1 MVGRQL
7 LRDAA
12 YERMRDAIV
21 DGTLAPGS
29 ALRPDDV
36 AQRLGLSRAPVREA
50 IARLAADGL
59 VETKPQSYTRV
70 TEVVEKDVRDAAA
83 VIAALHDL
91 AVRGAADRLTEA
103 DLSRMLQANARF
115 AEAVRAGA
123 LDAALD
129 ADDDLHAVPV
139 AVYGN
144 AAAAATLERY
154 SPLLRR
160 AERLL
165 FSSPQAERSVRL
177 HAELIDALA
186 AGDAARAVATNQAI
200 WGHLHH
206 PVDSQ

>member
-36 AQRLGLSRAPVREA
+36 AHRLGLSRAPVREA

-70 TEVVEKDVRDAAA
+70 TEVVEKDVQDAAA

-91 AVRGAADRLTEA
+91 AVRGAAGRLTET

-115 AEAVRAGA
+115 AEAVRTGA

-139 AVYGN
+139 AVHGN

-154 SPLLRR
+154 APLIRR

-206 PVDSQ
+206 SVDAP